1 MCSCCGLFAH
11 RHLQSNRFCY
21 NDGYHT
27 SHHLHPRRHWR
38 EHPNAFLQQKDRYSA
53 EHALVFRNVDYI
65 MITVRLLRKD
75 YLHLAKCLV
84 PMGDQI
90 GMSLEEI
97 AAMLR
102 TKTRRFSEEEIR
114 EKFPSSP

>member
-1 MCSCCGLFAH
+1 
-11 RHLQSNRFCY
+11 
-21 NDGYHT
+21 
-27 SHHLHPRRHWR
+27 
-38 EHPNAFLQQKDRYSA
+38 
-53 EHALVFRNVDYI
+53 
-65 MITVRLLRKD
+65 MITIRLLRKD

-102 TKTRRFSEEEIR
+102 TKTRRFSEAEIR
-114 EKFPSSP
+114 EKFPPSQ